1 MRNGRRYACGIL
13 LAAALAAAALLLP
26 AALGGCGEQDLP
38 PLSDGGDEEAVEL
51 IAGLSADQSRTV
63 DDHGYPDH
71 FFISID
77 PDSTDRV
84 ERWLYFSQGKAVDF
98 DNGRLFGEEA
108 IADESAEYPPT
119 DLRPQDFDTLL
130 TPEEA
135 VSILG
140 EPLYTQVIEDSLMPE
155 NTIVVYDKA
164 ILLYR
169 EGKLIGVDTK
179 VSPPEL
185 SAP

>member
-1 MRNGRRYACGIL
+1 MRDVKRSWSGIIL
-13 LAAALAAAALLLP
+13 VTVLAAALFLP

-38 PLSDGGDEEAVEL
+38 PLPSGEEEEAVEL
-51 IAGLSADQSRTV
+51 IAGLSADQSRAV
-63 DDHGYPDH
+63 EEYGYPDH

-77 PDSTDRV
+77 PDSSDRV
-84 ERWLYFSQGKAVDF
+84 ERWIYFSQGKAIDF

-108 IADESAEYPPT
+108 CKDESVQFPPT
-119 DLRPQDFDTLL
+119 ELRPQDFDTLL

-135 VSILG
+135 AQLLG
-140 EPLYTQVIEDSLMPE
+140 EPLYTQEIEDSLMPE
-155 NTIVVYDKA
+155 NTIIVYDKA

-169 EGKLIGVDTK
+169 DGELIGVDTK

-185 SAP
+185 NAP